1 MLALYSRHRR
11 GVWCIIHCKTYLEI
25 CHATTLATFAF
36 NVTRIS
42 SPIRWTCKRARG
54 PRKAATFVPFLPYSP
69 QPSTGFH
76 QVATC
81 IPAHKFRIIIAR
93 VLTAVYRYSRADLL
107 RILRLVPRQLQTWEK
122 AGLVTTGEDYSF
134 FDLVQIKKVRDLCAQ
149 RVRPAVIR
157 QSLDAMQ
164 KQVAGMEN
172 PLLEAGA
179 YRSGRRVAF
188 RHQGRLLEPIA
199 GQFMLDFSSA
209 ESKVVTSPPRNGP
222 ELVVTDVADL
232 FARGITLE
240 ENPSTQSEAITTYLK
255 VLEMDPIHAAAH
267 INLGTLYYNRQE
279 YALAERHYRSAIEI
293 DPRYALAYFDLGNV
307 LDETGR
313 VEEAINTYK
322 TAIQLAPTYADA
334 HYNIALAY
342 EKIREPRKALQHWR
356 AYVKLD
362 TTGPWT
368 VHAKHQIQRILQS
381 DGLKL
386 VHSRKAN

>member
-1 MLALYSRHRR
+1 
-11 GVWCIIHCKTYLEI
+11 
-25 CHATTLATFAF
+25 
-36 NVTRIS
+36 
-42 SPIRWTCKRARG
+42 
-54 PRKAATFVPFLPYSP
+54 
-69 QPSTGFH
+69 
-76 QVATC
+76 
-81 IPAHKFRIIIAR
+81 
-93 VLTAVYRYSRADLL
+93 VYRYSRAELL

-122 AGLVTTGEDYSF
+122 AGLIVASEEYSF
-134 FDLVQIKKVRDLCAQ
+134 VDLVQIKKVRDLCAQ

-157 QSLDAMQ
+157 RSLEAMQ

-179 YRSGRRVAF
+179 YQSGRRIAF
-188 RHQGRLLEPIA
+188 RHEGRLVEPIA
-199 GQFMLDFSSA
+199 GQFLFDFSS
-209 ESKVVTSPPRNGP
+209 EENRVVASPPRNGP
-222 ELVVTDVADL
+222 ELVITDVADL
-232 FARGITLE
+232 FARGIVLE
-240 ENPSTQSEAITTYLK
+240 ENPSTQNEAINIYLK
-255 VLEMDPIHAAAH
+255 VLEMDPTHAAAH

-279 YALAERHYRSAIEI
+279 YKLAEKHYRSAIQI

-313 VEEAINTYK
+313 VDEAISTYK

-342 EKIREPRKALQHWR
+342 EKVREPRKALQHWR

-368 VHAKHQIQRILQS
+368 VHAKHQIQRIMQG

-386 VHSRKAN
+386 VHTQKAN

>member
-1 MLALYSRHRR
+1 M
-11 GVWCIIHCKTYLEI
+11 
-25 CHATTLATFAF
+25 
-36 NVTRIS
+36 
-42 SPIRWTCKRARG
+42 
-54 PRKAATFVPFLPYSP
+54 
-69 QPSTGFH
+69 
-76 QVATC
+76 
-81 IPAHKFRIIIAR
+81 
-93 VLTAVYRYSRADLL
+93 YRYSRADLL
-107 RILRLVPRQLQTWEK
+107 RILRLAPRQLQTWEK
-122 AGLVTTGEDYSF
+122 AGLVTSTDDYSF

-157 QSLDAMQ
+157 QSLEAMQ

-179 YRSGRRVAF
+179 YQSGRRVAF
-188 RHQGRLLEPIA
+188 RHQGRLVEPIA
-199 GQFMLDFSSA
+199 GQFMFDFSAST
-209 ESKVVTSPPRNGP
+209 EEGRVVNSPPRNGP

-232 FARGITLE
+232 FARGIALE
-240 ENPSTQSEAITTYLK
+240 ESPSTQSEAITTYLK

-279 YALAERHYRSAIEI
+279 YGLAERHYRSAIQI

-313 VEEAINTYK
+313 VAEAINTYK

-356 AYVKLD
+356 TYVKLD

-381 DGLKL
+381 DSLKL

>member
-1 MLALYSRHRR
+1 
-11 GVWCIIHCKTYLEI
+11 
-25 CHATTLATFAF
+25 
-36 NVTRIS
+36 
-42 SPIRWTCKRARG
+42 
-54 PRKAATFVPFLPYSP
+54 
-69 QPSTGFH
+69 
-76 QVATC
+76 
-81 IPAHKFRIIIAR
+81 
-93 VLTAVYRYSRADLL
+93 VYRYSRAELL

-122 AGLVTTGEDYSF
+122 AGLIVASEEYSF
-134 FDLVQIKKVRDLCAQ
+134 VDLVQIKKVRDLCAQ

-157 QSLDAMQ
+157 RSLEAMQ

-179 YRSGRRVAF
+179 YQSGRRIAF
-188 RHQGRLLEPIA
+188 RHEGRLVEPIA
-199 GQFMLDFSSA
+199 GQFLFDFSS
-209 ESKVVTSPPRNGP
+209 EENKVVAGPPRNGP
-222 ELVVTDVADL
+222 ELVITDVADL
-232 FARGITLE
+232 FARGIVLE
-240 ENPSTQSEAITTYLK
+240 ENPSTQNEAINIYLK
-255 VLEMDPIHAAAH
+255 VLEMDPTHAAAH

-279 YALAERHYRSAIEI
+279 YKLAEKHYRSAIQI

-313 VEEAINTYK
+313 VDEAISTYK

-342 EKIREPRKALQHWR
+342 EKVREPRKALQHWR

-368 VHAKHQIQRILQS
+368 VHAKHQIQRIMQG

-386 VHSRKAN
+386 VHTQKAN

>member
-1 MLALYSRHRR
+1 M
-11 GVWCIIHCKTYLEI
+11 VE
-25 CHATTLATFAF
+25 TLTD
-36 NVTRIS
+36 
-42 SPIRWTCKRARG
+42 
-54 PRKAATFVPFLPYSP
+54 
-69 QPSTGFH
+69 
-76 QVATC
+76 
-81 IPAHKFRIIIAR
+81 
-93 VLTAVYRYSRADLL
+93 VYRYSRAELL
-107 RILRLVPRQLQTWEK
+107 RILHLIPRQLQTWEK
-122 AGLVTTGEDYSF
+122 AGLVTAASDYSF
-134 FDLVQIKKVRDLCAQ
+134 FDLVQVKKVRDLCAQ

-157 QSLDAMQ
+157 QSLEAMQ

-179 YRSGRRVAF
+179 YQSGRRVAF
-188 RHQGRLLEPIA
+188 RHQGRLVEPIA
-199 GQFMLDFSSA
+199 GQFMFDFAS
-209 ESKVVTSPPRNGP
+209 EEKKVVSSPSRSGP
-222 ELVVTDVADL
+222 ELVITDVADL
-232 FARGITLE
+232 FARGIVLE
-240 ENPSTQSEAITTYLK
+240 ENPSTQGEAITAYLK
-255 VLEMDPIHAAAH
+255 VLDMDPMHAPAH

-279 YALAERHYRSAIEI
+279 YALAEKNYRAAIQI

-368 VHAKHQIQRILQS
+368 VHAKHQIQRILQGDS
-381 DGLKL
+381 LKL